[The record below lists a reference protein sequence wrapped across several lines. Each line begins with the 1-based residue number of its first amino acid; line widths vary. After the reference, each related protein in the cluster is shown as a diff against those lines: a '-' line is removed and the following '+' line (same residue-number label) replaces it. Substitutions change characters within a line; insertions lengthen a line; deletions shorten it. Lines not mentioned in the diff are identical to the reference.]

1 MVKAKEFTAITRDNI
16 GYDIVEDIYQF
27 MLNDGEFFRKNF
39 FPIAKKYSDH
49 QSEMQQKDH
58 METWNNCVSEAI
70 NKYFEKFKINGKSE
84 KIINSE
90 DRVTLTNKIVQG
102 LSKHPVKNAQ

>member
-27 MLNDGEFFRKNF
+27 MLNDGEFFRKFF

-49 QSEMQQKDH
+49 QSEMQQKDP
-58 METWNNCVSEAI
+58 METWSNCVSEAI
-70 NKYFEKFKINGKSE
+70 HKYFEKFKIKAKPE
-84 KIINSE
+84 KIIGVE
-90 DRVTLTNKIVQG
+90 DRQSLVNKITKG
-102 LSKHPVKNAQ
+102 LAQHPVKNAQ

>member
-27 MLNDGEFFRKNF
+27 MLNDGEFFRKFF

-49 QSEMQQKDH
+49 QSEMQQKDP
-58 METWNNCVSEAI
+58 METWSNCVSEAI
-70 NKYFEKFKINGKSE
+70 HKYFEKFKINGKSE

-90 DRVTLTNKIVQG
+90 DRTALTNKIVQG

>member
-1 MVKAKEFTAITRDNI
+1 MKAKEFTAVTKDNI

-39 FPIAKKYSDH
+39 FPIAKKYSDN
-49 QSEMQQKDH
+49 QKEMMEKTS
-58 METWNNCVSEAI
+58 METWSGCVDQAI
-70 NKYFEKFKINGKSE
+70 NEYFTKFKINGKPE
-84 KIINSE
+84 KIISTE
-90 DRVTLTNKIVQG
+90 DKVAICNKIVQG